1 MVVDEQDSI
10 FSDIFTKLN
19 LVVPLV
25 SVMKFSDLPAKERY
39 KLLASAINIVKA
51 SVILLAC
58 SCFLS
63 SVTQIYF

>member
-1 MVVDEQDSI
+1 MAVDEQDSI

-39 KLLASAINIVKA
+39 KLLPVADTS
-51 SVILLAC
+51 
-58 SCFLS
+58 
-63 SVTQIYF
+63 